1 MFDPTVAF
9 SDASDRTLVIIDGA
23 IADRQTLLSGLDPRI
38 ETVVLD
44 TTTDGL
50 QQISEVL
57 ADRNDLDAVHLIT
70 HGDAG
75 RLQLGNASLDGHHLD
90 DFADIL
96 TDWGNALDADGDFL
110 LYGCNVAAGTRGR
123 EFIET
128 FATLTN
134 ADVAASDDLTGY
146 GGDWAL
152 EVRWG
157 DLETA
162 VAIDRVT
169 RENYRHNFATIP
181 VPAGDKTAL
190 IDAIALANST
200 PENDTIVLE
209 GGTYTITTSNNGTG
223 GNGDNALPSIVNVA
237 VGGTLTIEG
246 NDATIERSSIEDF
259 RLFHVINDG
268 NLTLADLTL
277 RGGSSTIDGGGAL
290 FNRGTVTLANVTITE
305 NESIDDGGAI
315 ENVAGATLFV
325 EDSRFFANVAA
336 SDGGAIFNRGTA
348 NVSNSVIED
357 NEAEFGGGIY
367 DFGATLRLFNSQ
379 ISDNQASE
387 DGGGIAS
394 ESGSAIAIF
403 NSAIDGN
410 EAGFGGGGIAIDSGL
425 LQLLNSTVS
434 NNRGF
439 GGETGGGGL
448 NAFDSTVEI
457 TNSTISGNQMPSSPT
472 FGGGIANII
481 GTLSIRNSTIVENE
495 ATDFGGGIGLDGGS
509 LAIANSIVANNRN
522 ATDEDD
528 IASFSTLPPGISLGF
543 NLVGVDPEGVFNA
556 TGDRAG
562 TAIAPLDPLLSPL
575 QDNGGPTLTHLP
587 LDDSLAIDGGNIAL
601 AIDPTTSQPLLRDQ
615 RGFPRLAG
623 SAMDIGAVEVQ
634 TGDAIALV
642 ESAGNT
648 RFRSGYG
655 FDTYEIQLLLS
666 PSEDVT
672 VTLSAD
678 TLTFDAS
685 QLTFTPA
692 NWNVPQLV
700 TVTAPL
706 ETAAGTFAITHT
718 VTSEDLVFDGLF
730 LEDVSVTVTN
740 PMSFPGEDVAI
751 DEASI
756 LGFSEGDDAIA
767 GSNGRDDLYLRG
779 GNDAAFGNGDVDRL
793 YGGNDDDYLNGG
805 EATDYLNGGL
815 GDDDLD
821 GESGIDVL
829 FGGEGSDRLRGGA
842 DIDWLFGGL
851 GDDELIGGS
860 GSDILSGGDGNDIF
874 VLERN
879 GAPDTINDFQVLQ
892 DKLSLTNGLRF
903 EDLEFVRQVGSNSQL
918 ETLVRD
924 GVTGEAIAIL
934 VGINPSFL
942 SEIDFI

>member
-325 EDSRFFANVAA
+325 EDSRFFANIAA

-348 NVSNSVIED
+348 NVSNSAIED
-357 NEAEFGGGIY
+357 NDAVNGGGVY

-387 DGGGIAS
+387 SGGGIYS
-394 ESGSAIAIF
+394 EIGSAIAVVSSTI
-403 NSAIDGN
+403 ARN
-410 EAGFGGGGIAIDSGL
+410 EAANTGGGIDIRSGS
-425 LQLLNSTVS
+425 LQLVNSTVS
-434 NNRGF
+434 NNRVLMTTGIDF
-439 GGETGGGGL
+439 NTGGGL
-448 NAFDSTVEI
+448 YVEDSTVEI
-457 TNSTISGNQMPSSPT
+457 TSSTVVENQSESTSS
-472 FGGGIANII
+472 GGGIF
-481 GTLSIRNSTIVENE
+481 SV
-495 ATDFGGGIGLDGGS
+495 DGS
-509 LAIANSIVANNRN
+509 FAIANSIVANNRN

>member
-23 IADRQTLLSGLDPRI
+23 IANRQTLLSGLDPRI

-57 ADRNDLDAVHLIT
+57 ADRNDLDAIHLIT

-90 DFADIL
+90 DSADIL

-123 EFIET
+123 EFIEA

-146 GGDWAL
+146 GGDWDF

-169 RENYRHNFATIP
+169 RDNYRHNFATIP

-190 IDAIALANST
+190 IEAIALANST
-200 PENDTIVLE
+200 PEDDTLQLG
-209 GGTYTITTSNNGTG
+209 GGTYTFTTPNNGTG
-223 GNGDNALPSIVNVA
+223 GNGDNALPSIVSVA

-277 RGGSSTIDGGGAL
+277 RGGSSIVDGGGAL

-305 NESIDDGGAI
+305 NESSNVGGAI
-315 ENVAGATLFV
+315 ENAAGATLFV
-325 EDSRFFANVAA
+325 EDSRFFANIAA

-348 NVSNSVIED
+348 NVSNSAIED
-357 NEAEFGGGIY
+357 NDAVNGGGVY

-387 DGGGIAS
+387 SGGGIYS
-394 ESGSAIAIF
+394 EIGSAIAVVSSTI
-403 NSAIDGN
+403 ARN
-410 EAGFGGGGIAIDSGL
+410 EAANTGGGIDIRSGS
-425 LQLLNSTVS
+425 LQLVNSTVS
-434 NNRGF
+434 NNRVLMTTGIDF
-439 GGETGGGGL
+439 NTGGGL
-448 NAFDSTVEI
+448 YVEDSTVEI
-457 TNSTISGNQMPSSPT
+457 TSSTVVENQSESTSS
-472 FGGGIANII
+472 GGGIF
-481 GTLSIRNSTIVENE
+481 SV
-495 ATDFGGGIGLDGGS
+495 DGS
-509 LAIANSIVANNRN
+509 FAIANSILAGNRN
-522 ATDEDD
+522 ATDDDD

-556 TGDRAG
+556 IGDRAG

-756 LGFSEGDDAIA
+756 LGLSEGDDAIA

-793 YGGNDDDYLNGG
+793 YGGDDDDYLNGG

-829 FGGEGSDRLRGGA
+829 FGGEGGDRLRGGA